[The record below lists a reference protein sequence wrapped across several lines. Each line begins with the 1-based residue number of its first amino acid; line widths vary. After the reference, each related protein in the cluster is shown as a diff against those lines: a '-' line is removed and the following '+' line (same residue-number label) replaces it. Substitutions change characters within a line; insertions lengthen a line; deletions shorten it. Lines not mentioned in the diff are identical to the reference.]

1 MGGAFFGIAATGVG
15 SGLDEYAET
24 CTGCSALVPLLLSS
38 ILPQMTTKAAWCLAL
53 LGGVSIKSMCLSVV
67 QYAVNAYSRPSFA
80 RRSFTACVVTLVPLS
95 FIVFF
100 CEGRVEDT
108 RAKMDVQLQTVLP
121 FFTLATDG
129 SVVCGNG
136 CCAYRT
142 DKG

>member
-1 MGGAFFGIAATGVG
+1 MDSTRKF
-15 SGLDEYAET
+15 
-24 CTGCSALVPLLLSS
+24 CTGCSALFPLLLSS
-38 ILPQMTTKAAWCLAL
+38 SIPQMTTKAAWCAAL
-53 LGGVSIKSMCLSVV
+53 LGGVSIKSMCVSVV
-67 QYAVNAYSRPSFA
+67 QCAVNVYSRPSFA
-80 RRSFTACVVTLVPLS
+80 RRSYTPCFVTVVPLS

-100 CEGRVEDT
+100 CEGLVDDT

-121 FFTLATDG
+121 FFTSATDG